1 MGHLFKRGNVYWI
14 KYYRNGKP
22 YRESTKSKKEADAKR
37 LLKRREG
44 EISEG
49 KLPGVY
55 FDRVR
60 FDELAEGFLADYR
73 INGKRS
79 IVRAE
84 RSVQHLKTFFEGAR
98 VTNITSPAIQKYI
111 EKRREQDAANATINR
126 ELAALKRMLNLGAR
140 QTPPKVDRVPFIP
153 MLQENN
159 VRKGFFE
166 HGEFLALRDALPD
179 HLKGFVTFGYKT
191 GWRFSEI
198 AGLTWN
204 QIDLSQNTARLEAGE
219 TKNREGRTVWLDDEV
234 KAVIQEQWE
243 QRKKTNKLICYVF
256 TNKDGDERTKD
267 FRGAWRSACK
277 KAGLGH
283 RLFHDLRR
291 TAVRNMVRAGV
302 PERVA
307 MTISGHK
314 TRSVFERY
322 NIVDE
327 KDLQLAA
334 ERQHAYLESRLGT
347 KPGTIALFPKKQGES
362 QNG

>member
-79 IVRAE
+79 LVRAE

-111 EKRREQDAANATINR
+111 EKRREQKAANATINR

-243 QRKKTNKLICYVF
+243 RRKKTNKLIGYVF

-267 FRGAWRSACK
+267 FRGAWKIRLQEGRS
-277 KAGLGH
+277 
-283 RLFHDLRR
+283 
-291 TAVRNMVRAGV
+291 RASAI
-302 PERVA
+302 P
-307 MTISGHK
+307 
-314 TRSVFERY
+314 
-322 NIVDE
+322 
-327 KDLQLAA
+327 
-334 ERQHAYLESRLGT
+334 
-347 KPGTIALFPKKQGES
+347 
-362 QNG
+362 

>member
-1 MGHLFKRGNVYWI
+1 MPRNPLPAPSACIIQQTQKSRRTIWGISSKGATCIGSSIIATVNPIGN
-14 KYYRNGKP
+14 RP
-22 YRESTKSKKEADAKR
+22 RATKEADAKR

-111 EKRREQDAANATINR
+111 EKRREQKAANASINR

-140 QTPPKVDRVPFIP
+140 QTPPKVDRVPYIP
-153 MLQENN
+153 MLHEDN

-166 HGEFLALRDALPD
+166 HGEFLTLRDALPD

-234 KAVIQEQWE
+234 KAVILEQWE
-243 QRKKTNKLICYVF
+243 RRKKANKLIGYVF
-256 TNKDGDERTKD
+256 TNKDGTEGQRTSEEP
-267 FRGAWRSACK
+267 GRSACK

-291 TAVRNMVRAGV
+291 TRFATWYEPACRREW
-302 PERVA
+302 P
-307 MTISGHK
+307 
-314 TRSVFERY
+314 
-322 NIVDE
+322 
-327 KDLQLAA
+327 
-334 ERQHAYLESRLGT
+334 
-347 KPGTIALFPKKQGES
+347 
-362 QNG
+362 